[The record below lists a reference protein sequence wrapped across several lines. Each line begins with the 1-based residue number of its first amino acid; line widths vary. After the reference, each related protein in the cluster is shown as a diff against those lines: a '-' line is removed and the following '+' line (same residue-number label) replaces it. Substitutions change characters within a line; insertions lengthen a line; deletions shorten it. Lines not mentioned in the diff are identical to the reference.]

1 MIEIFKD
8 IQVNA
13 YQTPLTEEFLSQY
26 PDEVLEQ
33 AFEFITSVEFIKN
46 LISPNRKFAKDLPR
60 DKEGKIWVD
69 LENPHIVEDMDYF
82 RQPAL
87 HYMKHKCYTFLKP
100 NSNPH
105 SEYRKYWAEELRRCR
120 DGYIRESDGE
130 WVTGYCYW
138 YLNYNPMLINII
150 KEGSKKADRI
160 ESMPLFFE
168 GCYWRFHYLQ
178 QSRDVG
184 KHSIELAKRGASKAH
199 PYNTNVITPE
209 GIKKWGNIQV
219 GDKLFDDVG
228 NITTVID
235 IPFDDE
241 CDIYELTLR
250 DGRKVQASDQ
260 HLWDIEVHNRKGIQR
275 MTTLEL
281 LDIYKRKRKITDRNP
296 LGVEYVCSIPRN
308 KGVEFQEKP
317 TLVDPY
323 TFGLLLGDG
332 CFRHKSCY
340 FTQDKEDF
348 IEERQHIPYKIV
360 KWAGYLQYR
369 ICIPNWLSILKSYG
383 LYNKKS
389 EDKFIPKEYI
399 FNSRRVRLELLRG
412 LMDSDGYIQQSR
424 NQYQITISSKRLI
437 EDIQFLCRSLGYN
450 CAYTIKKAGYKVNG
464 IYKECLPT
472 YCLSI
477 HTQDRIAHLSRKIR
491 KEITTNNEYTINREL
506 RTRIIDIKYIGRKQ
520 AKCVTV
526 NNESHRYLIE
536 DFITT
541 HNSYTLSSI
550 MTHNL
555 EVGES
560 SVSKRRTT
568 TVLTAYQKE
577 YLKGDKDGTLSKF
590 QPALSFIHQNTPFPR
605 LMLKESPNEM
615 SWQMGYKDEYNR
627 TKGSLNMV
635 LGVSAKD
642 DSGKLRGKR
651 GTILFEEMGQFKNLD
666 ALYDVTRK
674 SVEDGDYAFA
684 QMFLVGTASDSESDF
699 SSAKKLLQAPDGHR
713 IYSLRNVWDKPKQG
727 SPRFGFFYPAY
738 INRMG
743 CFNKDGVSDVIKAL
757 FQILL
762 GRYNAK
768 YNNADPQSLL
778 RAIAED
784 PITPA
789 EAIVKVKAAY
799 FPVAQL
805 NERILQIDSNPRFY
819 DNVLT
824 GDLVLNNGKVDFR
837 PSNGEPIRKWG
848 VDNNTPGC
856 IEIFDLPE
864 KDSEGNIPNTRY
876 IGGVDSYD
884 NDQAESCSLYSIFIF
899 DLFTDNIVAEFTGRT
914 DYADDAHEIARKL
927 ALLYNAR
934 MMFESNK
941 KGWYAYFAKMN
952 STHLLAETPQYLRDQ
967 QMIKYQAF
975 GSNKYGINASAA
987 INNYGNDLLR
997 QWLISPRTAEIEGE
1011 DGKPFQTTIPTLYTI
1026 RNRALLDEAAN
1037 FDGIHNFDRI
1047 SAMAQVMLYRQE
1059 KIILYQGD
1067 MSRTVNNYEDK
1078 DYAGNDDFFT
1088 QNYDEKFN
1096 INTRDN
1102 YYGWQ

>member
-1 MIEIFKD
+1 MEELFKN
-8 IQVNA
+8 IQLNQ
-13 YQTPLTEEFLSQY
+13 YQTPLTEDFLSQY
-26 PDEVLEQ
+26 PDEVQEQ
-33 AFEFITSVEFIKN
+33 AFEFLTSIEFLKR
-46 LISPNRKFAKDLPR
+46 LISPNRRYARDCPR
-60 DKEGKIWVD
+60 DEKGRIIVD
-69 LENPHIVEDMDYF
+69 LTNPHICEDTDYF
-82 RQPAL
+82 RQPAI
-87 HYMKHKCYTFLKP
+87 HYLKHKCYTFLKP

-105 SEYRKYWAEELRRCR
+105 SEYRKHWDEEIRRCR
-120 DGYIRESDGE
+120 EGYVRESDGE
-130 WVTGYCYW
+130 WVTGFCYW
-138 YLNYNPMLINII
+138 FLNYNPMLINEIQEGKKKAI
-150 KEGSKKADRI
+150 RKEGF
-160 ESMPLFFE
+160 PYFFE
-168 GCYWRFHYLQ
+168 GIYWRFHYLWQ
-178 QSRDVG
+178 AREAG
-184 KHSIELAKRGASKAH
+184 KHAIELAKRG
-199 PYNTNVITPE
+199 
-209 GIKKWGNIQV
+209 V
-219 GDKLFDDVG
+219 G
-228 NITTVID
+228 
-235 IPFDDE
+235 
-241 CDIYELTLR
+241 
-250 DGRKVQASDQ
+250 
-260 HLWDIEVHNRKGIQR
+260 
-275 MTTLEL
+275 
-281 LDIYKRKRKITDRNP
+281 
-296 LGVEYVCSIPRN
+296 
-308 KGVEFQEKP
+308 
-317 TLVDPY
+317 
-323 TFGLLLGDG
+323 
-332 CFRHKSCY
+332 
-340 FTQDKEDF
+340 
-348 IEERQHIPYKIV
+348 
-360 KWAGYLQYR
+360 
-369 ICIPNWLSILKSYG
+369 KSY
-383 LYNKKS
+383 S
-389 EDKFIPKEYI
+389 
-399 FNSRRVRLELLRG
+399 
-412 LMDSDGYIQQSR
+412 
-424 NQYQITISSKRLI
+424 
-437 EDIQFLCRSLGYN
+437 
-450 CAYTIKKAGYKVNG
+450 
-464 IYKECLPT
+464 
-472 YCLSI
+472 
-477 HTQDRIAHLSRKIR
+477 
-491 KEITTNNEYTINREL
+491 
-506 RTRIIDIKYIGRKQ
+506 
-520 AKCVTV
+520 
-526 NNESHRYLIE
+526 
-536 DFITT
+536 
-541 HNSYTLSSI
+541 LSSI

-555 EVGES
+555 ILGES
-560 SVSKRRTT
+560 EESKRRVT

-590 QPALSFIHQNTPFPR
+590 QPSLSFLSANTPFPR
-605 LMLKESPNEM
+605 LMLKASPNEM
-615 SWQMGYKDEYNR
+615 SWRMGYLDEYNR
-627 TKGSLNMV
+627 ECGSFNMV
-635 LGVSAKD
+635 LAVSAKD

-651 GTILFEEMGQFKNLD
+651 GWILFEEMGQFKNLD

-674 SVEDGDYAFA
+674 SVEDGDYTFA
-684 QMFLVGTASDSESDF
+684 TMYLVGTASDNESDF
-699 SSAKKLLQAPDGHR
+699 SSAKKLLQSPEGHN
-713 IYSLRNVWDKPKQG
+713 ILALENVFDKPKQG
-727 SPRFGFFYPAY
+727 SKMFGFFYGAC
-738 INRMG
+738 INRAG
-743 CFNKDGVSDVIKAL
+743 CCNKDGVSDVIKAL
-757 FQILL
+757 FQVLMA
-762 GRYNAK
+762 RYNAK
-768 YNNADPQSLL
+768 YNNVDPQSLL
-778 RAIAED
+778 RQIAED

-848 VDNNTPGC
+848 VDNDTPGC

-1096 INTRDN
+1096 IDTRGN